1 MGGRLTIAA
10 RDNKEVLI
18 ANFSPQTNAWA
29 IKSEDPALVL
39 VAMEYMR
46 HDLMF
51 AELVKEVGAEK
62 VEGLM
67 KQNHSLFHVVTGNR
81 FI

>member
-18 ANFSPQTNAWA
+18 ANFSPQTNAQPLT
-29 IKSEDPALVL
+29 EDPALVL

-62 VEGLM
+62 VEGLL